1 MMDNNSQ
8 KRRTITTSVAIVL
21 GVSLA
26 ILGTATIITSYN
38 GMQQAFAASKNCTV
52 TGTSCWCY
60 TTSSGVTCYQ
70 NKGDCNKA
78 QKSDVA
84 ATRDCSKNVF

>member
-26 ILGTATIITSYN
+26 ILETATLETATIITS
-38 GMQQAFAASKNCTV
+38 
-52 TGTSCWCY
+52 
-60 TTSSGVTCYQ
+60 
-70 NKGDCNKA
+70 
-78 QKSDVA
+78 
-84 ATRDCSKNVF
+84 